1 MAEFMIKVSTDALI
15 HQSEEIKKS
24 TEKIRQLFQTVG
36 ESVRRSSGYWEGEAS
51 NLHTTR
57 FSSIKESCDEITRR
71 LAEHPEDLLKMAGLY
86 TESET
91 KSVEDS
97 NSLQNIV
104 FS

>member
-1 MAEFMIKVSTDALI
+1 MAEFMIKVSPDALI
-15 HQSEEIKKS
+15 HQAGEIKKS
-24 TEKIRQLFQTVG
+24 TEAIRQLFHAVE

-51 NLHTTR
+51 SLHTTR

-71 LAEHPEDLLKMAGLY
+71 LGEHPEDLLKMAGLY

-97 NSLQNIV
+97 NSLKSNV